1 MSEIGGPTR
10 PPAAVA
16 SPLVEVEQVGRSF
29 GEVRALDDVSLTIQ
43 ENEFFAL
50 LGPSGCGK
58 TTLLRI
64 LAGFEHPDRGS
75 VRLAGADLLALP
87 PERRPI
93 NLMFQ
98 SYALFPHMSVEQN
111 VAYGLEREG
120 RARGEVRARVA
131 EVLQTVGIAETA
143 HRRPSQLSGG
153 QRQRVALA
161 RAIVKRPRLLL
172 LDEPL
177 SALDRK
183 VREEM
188 QLELKRLQHEVG
200 ITFVV
205 VTHDQGE
212 AMSMADRIAVM
223 RLGRLVQLDGPVD
236 LYERPR
242 SLFVARFIGS
252 NDLFEGV
259 AAEGGVDVA
268 GVGTLPAA
276 VVPLAPGTPAWLGV
290 RPEHVR
296 VVEPGS
302 PGTVLRG
309 VIADTQFQGGLSTIA
324 VDVPG
329 LAAPVLVTQ
338 QGVARVVRGT
348 PVGIGWDPARAVV
361 LAGD

>member
-1 MSEIGGPTR
+1 MR
-10 PPAAVA
+10 WAA
-16 SPLVEVEQVGRSF
+16 R
-29 GEVRALDDVSLTIQ
+29 T
-43 ENEFFAL
+43 
-50 LGPSGCGK
+50 CC
-58 TTLLRI
+58 
-64 LAGFEHPDRGS
+64 
-75 VRLAGADLLALP
+75 ALP

-120 RARGEVRARVA
+120 RPRDEIRTRVA
-131 EVLQTVGIAETA
+131 EVLRVVGITETA
-143 HRRPSQLSGG
+143 SRRPSQLSGG

-205 VTHDQGE
+205 VTHDQEE

-223 RLGRLVQLDGPVD
+223 RRGRLEQLDGPVD
-236 LYERPR
+236 LYERPG

-259 AAEGGVDVA
+259 ATDGGVDVA
-268 GVGTLPAA
+268 GVGLLPATS
-276 VVPLAPGTPAWLGV
+276 VTLAAGHARVAGHPPRARPGARARGPRGG
-290 RPEHVR
+290 PD
-296 VVEPGS
+296 GS
-302 PGTVLRG
+302 RRG
-309 VIADTQFQGGLSTIA
+309 HP
-324 VDVPG
+324 VPG
-329 LAAPVLVTQ
+329 RPVE
-338 QGVARVVRGT
+338 RGRGRRRAHGAGAGH
-348 PVGIGWDPARAVV
+348 PAGGREGRAGYPGGADMGSCESDGPARRVGARGPAAHRMSVTTDGRACRRSVGSGLTRDSAAGSIRAVR
-361 LAGD
+361 

>member
-1 MSEIGGPTR
+1 MSAPARATRGPGG
-10 PPAAVA
+10 
-16 SPLVEVEQVGRSF
+16 PLVEIEHVGRSF
-29 GEVRALDDVSLTIQ
+29 GEVRALDDVSMTIR

-64 LAGFEHPDRGS
+64 LAGFEYPDTGT
-75 VRLAGADLLALP
+75 VTLGGADLLALP

-98 SYALFPHMSVEQN
+98 SYALFPHMSVEKN

-120 RARGEVRARVA
+120 RPRDEVRSRVA
-131 EVLQTVGIAETA
+131 EVLRVVGITETA
-143 HRRPSQLSGG
+143 ARRPSQLSGG

-200 ITFVV
+200 ITFVI
-205 VTHDQGE
+205 VTHDQEE

-223 RLGRLVQLDGPVD
+223 RLGRLEQLDGPVD
-236 LYERPR
+236 LYERPG
-242 SLFVARFIGS
+242 SLFVARFIGT

-259 AAEGGVDVA
+259 ATEA
-268 GVGTLPAA
+268 GVEVPGVGRLPAA
-276 VVPLAPGTPAWLGV
+276 SVTLAPGAPAWLAV

-296 VVEPGS
+296 VVEPGD
-302 PGTVLRG
+302 PGRLLRG
-309 VIADTQFQGGLSTIA
+309 LVEDTQFQGGQSTFA
-324 VDVPG
+324 VDVDG
-329 LAAPVLVTQ
+329 LGSPVLVTQ
-338 QGVARVVRGT
+338 QGVARVARGT
-348 PVGIGWDPARAVV
+348 PVGLAWDPARAVV
-361 LAGD
+361 LPAE

>member
-1 MSEIGGPTR
+1 VT
-10 PPAAVA
+10 
-16 SPLVEVEQVGRSF
+16 PLVSIERVSRRF
-29 GEVRALDDVSLTIQ
+29 GSVVALDDVSLDIH

-64 LAGFEHPDRGS
+64 LAGFETVDAGA
-75 VRLAGADLLALP
+75 VWLAGTDLLPVP
-87 PERRPI
+87 PYRRPI

-98 SYALFPHMSVEQN
+98 SYALFPHLSVERN

-120 RARGEVRARVA
+120 RPRDEVRARVA
-131 EVLQTVGIAETA
+131 EVLRVVGITETA
-143 HRRPSQLSGG
+143 RRRPSQLSGG

-205 VTHDQGE
+205 VTHDQEE
-212 AMSMADRIAVM
+212 AMSLADRIAV
-223 RLGRLVQLDGPVD
+223 LQHGRVQQVDAPVV

-242 SLFVARFIGS
+242 TLFVATFIGS
-252 NDLFEGV
+252 NNVFPGMVTADGGV
-259 AAEGGVDVA
+259 AVHGLGVLPARSGGVPPGA
-268 GVGTLPAA
+268 SAS
-276 VVPLAPGTPAWLGV
+276 LAI
-290 RPEHVR
+290 RPEHITLDEMAPTLR
-296 VVEPGS
+296 
-302 PGTVLRG
+302 GTV
-309 VIADTQFQGGLSTIA
+309 ADTQFYGGQSTLA

-329 LAAPVLVTQ
+329 WGRPVVVTQ
-338 QGVARVVRGT
+338 QGATRIGRGT
-348 PVGIGWDPARAVV
+348 PVGLRWDPAWAVV
-361 LAGD
+361 LAE

>member
-1 MSEIGGPTR
+1 MAEQSGTARDPAGDKRVLVRFENVSKRFGAL
-10 PPAAVA
+10 AAVDDL
-16 SPLVEVEQVGRSF
+16 S
-29 GEVRALDDVSLTIQ
+29 LDIY

-64 LAGFEHPDRGS
+64 LAGFEAPDSGT
-75 VRLAGADLLALP
+75 VRLGGADLLALP
-87 PERRPI
+87 PERRPV

-98 SYALFPHMSVEQN
+98 SYALFPHMSVEKN

-120 RARGEVRARVA
+120 RPRDEVRARVA
-131 EVLQTVGIAETA
+131 EVLRTVGIAETA
-143 HRRPSQLSGG
+143 TRRPSQLSGG

-205 VTHDQGE
+205 VTHDQEE

-223 RLGRLVQLDGPVD
+223 RRGRLEQLDGPVD

-252 NDLFEGV
+252 NNLFEGV
-259 AAEGGVDVA
+259 AAEDGIDV
-268 GVGTLPAA
+268 VGIGRLPAA
-276 VVPLAPGTPAWLGV
+276 DVGMAPGAPAWLGV

-296 VVEPGS
+296 IVGAGAGPFLA
-302 PGTVLRG
+302 GTVAE
-309 VIADTQFQGGLSTIA
+309 VEFQGGMSTVA
-324 VDVPG
+324 VQVAGLPRPILVSVP
-329 LAAPVLVTQ
+329 
-338 QGVARVVRGT
+338 GVARVARDAT
-348 PVGIGWDPARAVV
+348 VGLTWDPAATMV
-361 LAGD
+361 LPAE

>member
-1 MSEIGGPTR
+1 MTAER
-10 PPAAVA
+10 A
-16 SPLVEVEQVGRSF
+16 PLVEIEHVRRSF
-29 GEVRALDDVSLTIQ
+29 GDVRALDDVSMTIR

-64 LAGFEHPDRGS
+64 LAGFEHPDEGS
-75 VRLAGADLLALP
+75 VRLSGADLLALP

-98 SYALFPHMSVEQN
+98 SYALFPHMSVEKN

-120 RARGEVRARVA
+120 RPRDEVRARVA
-131 EVLQTVGIAETA
+131 EVLATVGITETA
-143 HRRPSQLSGG
+143 SRRPSQLSGG

-205 VTHDQGE
+205 VTHDQEE

-223 RLGRLVQLDGPVD
+223 RHGRLEQLDGPVD
-236 LYERPR
+236 LYERPA

-259 AAEGGVDVA
+259 VADGGIVVE
-268 GVGTLPAA
+268 GVGLLPAA
-276 VVPLAPGTPAWLGV
+276 SVSLTAGTPAWLGI

-296 VVEPGS
+296 VLEPGDPS
-302 PGTVLRG
+302 AVLAG
-309 VIADTQFQGGLSTIA
+309 VVEDTQFQGGLSNIA
-324 VDVPG
+324 VEVAG
-329 LAAPVLVTQ
+329 LAMPVLATQ
-338 QGVARVVRGT
+338 QGVARVTRGT
-348 PVGIGWDPARAVV
+348 PVALTWDPAKAVV
-361 LAGD
+361 LRAE